1 VVQKC
6 KARRK
11 IGISTGNKLK
21 FNSLSLPITWKRS
34 GFLTAEQP
42 AVAGP
47 RKVAQAAA
55 GCSAVRNRRLAA
67 GGSGLLQ
74 RSEAPGGCVMA
85 TMRMTTTRGK
95 TFDWEESKP
104 IPHAVPVHGT
114 AWSLNSKHVKIME
127 KIRPPSPLRPK
138 AAVPTAKDLQ
148 RLEESK
154 MRCFNGPEMIDLLR
168 TVHKENSSSSLRS
181 TSKQVLLHNNT
192 SIPMDPQTMPREDA
206 ATLRRKEI
214 LDIQRREDDEL
225 RQEGLRK
232 AIANRKARKEREFQE
247 AYAKLKDERE
257 NFVERRSEEPSEMG
271 VDQYLQNKKDAALQ
285 KKKALYTEW
294 SECVFKNIQDQLIDR
309 VDTMSELEI
318 QERRRDLFQRY
329 MDAAAAK
336 GGGLFLDI
344 VIENE
349 YNPFTWKKDT
359 LKYRAKPAVVSNGP
373 GFTDRFGNPVFD
385 PVKRDLEKLKSEAK
399 QAKAINGGG
408 GGLELDEGPPMGRD
422 TLGHQ
427 HWSKIEATPFYD
439 RAAKVMDKIAAGE
452 QPKVRKGT
460 KTNIDLTDYE
470 FPSGPVQTTKE
481 LHGLYGRGKRTF
493 GDWQP
498 GGSLFKAGE

>member
-1 VVQKC
+1 V
-6 KARRK
+6 R
-11 IGISTGNKLK
+11 STCQC
-21 FNSLSLPITWKRS
+21 T
-34 GFLTAEQP
+34 
-42 AVAGP
+42 
-47 RKVAQAAA
+47 
-55 GCSAVRNRRLAA
+55 
-67 GGSGLLQ
+67 
-74 RSEAPGGCVMA
+74 MA

-104 IPHAVPVHGT
+104 ISHPVPVYGT
-114 AWSLNSKHVKIME
+114 AWSLNSKHVKLIE

-138 AAVPTAKDLQ
+138 DPVPTIKDLQ
-148 RLEESK
+148 KTDVSK
-154 MRCFNGPEMIDLLR
+154 MRCFNGPQMIDLLR
-168 TVHKENSSSSLRS
+168 TVHKENSASSLRS
-181 TSKQVLLHNNT
+181 TSKQVLSNNDFSVAVDRMT
-192 SIPMDPQTMPREDA
+192 RPREDA

-214 LDIQRREDDEL
+214 LDMQRREDDEM

-232 AIANRKARKEREFQE
+232 TLANRKTQKEREFQE
-247 AYAKLKDERE
+247 AYAKLKEERE

-271 VDQYLQNKKDAALQ
+271 IDQYLQNKKDAALQ
-285 KKKALYTEW
+285 KKKALHTEW

-309 VDTMSELEI
+309 VDTMSEL
-318 QERRRDLFQRY
+318 FQKY
-329 MDAAAAK
+329 MDASAAK

-349 YNPFTWKKDT
+349 YNPFTWKKHT

-399 QAKAINGGG
+399 QAEAINGGG
-408 GGLELDEGPPMGRD
+408 GGLDLDEAPPMGRD
-422 TLGHQ
+422 TLGHE

-439 RAAKVMDKIAAGE
+439 RAAIVIDKLARGE

-460 KTNIDLTDYE
+460 RTNIDLTDYE
-470 FPSGPVQTTKE
+470 FPSGPTQTTKE

-498 GGSLFKAGE
+498 GGSLFKAGGD